1 MVKPAP
7 VKGVNMSVH
16 CTGGRLGGEELTTV
30 TVQGRGQQAGAGQ
43 VVAPSTIA
51 NSRASDCNNNLK
63 QLNVTIN

>member
-1 MVKPAP
+1 L
-7 VKGVNMSVH
+7 H
-16 CTGGRLGGEELTTV
+16 RRRLGGEEL
-30 TVQGRGQQAGAGQ
+30 VQGRGQQAGAGQ